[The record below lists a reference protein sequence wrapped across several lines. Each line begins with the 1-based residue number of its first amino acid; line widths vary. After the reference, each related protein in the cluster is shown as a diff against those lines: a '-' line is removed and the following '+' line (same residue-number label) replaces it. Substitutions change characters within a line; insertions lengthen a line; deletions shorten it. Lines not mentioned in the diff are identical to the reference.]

1 MPTKPKGRKTSS
13 ARSPAKA
20 SRPPVKATGGEVV
33 FYRSPD
39 GGVRLEVP
47 LARETV
53 WLTQQQM
60 AALFQRERSV
70 ITKHINNV
78 FKEGELDL
86 KATCAK
92 FAQVQS
98 EGARTVKRD
107 VDHFNLDVVI
117 SVGYRVKS
125 KRGTQFR
132 IWATQVLRDHLLKG
146 YSVNQRR
153 LAELQQT
160 VRLVATMAER
170 RDLSGDEATALL
182 QVVGEYSRA
191 LDLLDD
197 YDHQRV
203 PALKAGNKARYTLTY
218 EEAVGIVERLREK
231 FGDSTLFGREKD
243 DSLHSSLNA
252 ISQTFGGQDLYP
264 TIEAKAAHLLYF
276 LVKNHPFVDG
286 NKRIGAALFLWY
298 LERNGV
304 LTTTSGERLISDA
317 TLVAMTLM
325 IAESHPEE
333 KEVLV
338 RIVMHLL
345 HKEGHA

>member
-13 ARSPAKA
+13 ARSPANA
-20 SRPPVKATGGEVV
+20 SKVPPKDPGGEVV

-39 GGVRLEVP
+39 GVVRLEVP
-47 LARETV
+47 LAQETV

-86 KATCAK
+86 MATCAK

-203 PALKAGNKARYTLTY
+203 PALRTGNKARYTLTY

-231 FGDSTLFGREKD
+231 FEDSALFGREKD
-243 DSLHSSLNA
+243 NSLHSSLNA
-252 ISQTFGGQDLYP
+252 ISQTFSGQDLYP
-264 TIEAKAAHLLYF
+264 TLEAKAAHLLYF

-286 NKRIGAALFLWY
+286 NKRIGAALFLWF

-304 LTTTSGERLISDA
+304 LTTTSGERLISAA

-325 IAESHPEE
+325 IAESRPEE

>member
-13 ARSPAKA
+13 VRSTANTSKTPAKD
-20 SRPPVKATGGEVV
+20 PGGEVV

-39 GGVRLEVP
+39 GMVRLEVP
-47 LARETV
+47 LAQETV

-98 EGARTVKRD
+98 EGGRTVKRD

-203 PALKAGNKARYTLTY
+203 SALKTGNKARYTLTY

-243 DSLHSSLNA
+243 NSLHSSLNA

-264 TIEAKAAHLLYF
+264 TLEAKAAHLLYF

-325 IAESHPEE
+325 IAESRSEE

-345 HKEGHA
+345 HQEGHA

>member
-13 ARSPAKA
+13 GRSHANA
-20 SRPPVKATGGEVV
+20 SRSLGKGPGGEIA

-39 GGVRLEVP
+39 GLIS
-47 LARETV
+47 LAVKLTQETV

-70 ITKHINNV
+70 LTKHINNA
-78 FKEGELDL
+78 FKEGELAP

-92 FAQVQS
+92 FAQVQT
-98 EGARTVKRD
+98 EGSRTVKRD
-107 VDHFNLDVVI
+107 VDYFNLDVVI

-132 IWATQVLRDHLLKG
+132 IWATHMLRDHLLKG

-153 LAELQQT
+153 LSDLQQT
-160 VRLVATMAER
+160 VRLVATMAEC

-182 QVVGEYSRA
+182 RVVGEYSRA

-203 PALKAGNKARYTLTY
+203 PALKTGKQTRYTLSY
-218 EEAVGIVERLREK
+218 EEAVRLVDQLREK
-231 FGDSTLFGREKD
+231 FGNSALFGREKD
-243 DSLHSSLNA
+243 NSLHSSLNA
-252 ISQTFGGQDLYP
+252 INQTFGGHDLYP
-264 TIEAKAAHLLYF
+264 TLEEKAAHLLYF

-298 LERNGV
+298 LERNGILSV
-304 LTTTSGERLISDA
+304 SSGVRLISDA
-317 TLVAMTLM
+317 ALVAMTLM
-325 IAESHPEE
+325 IAESRHEE
-333 KEVLV
+333 KDVLV

-345 HKEGHA
+345 CEGSHA

>member
-13 ARSPAKA
+13 VRSTANTSKTPAKD
-20 SRPPVKATGGEVV
+20 PGGEVV

-39 GGVRLEVP
+39 GMVRLEVP
-47 LARETV
+47 LAQETV

-98 EGARTVKRD
+98 EGGRTVKRD

-182 QVVGEYSRA
+182 QVAGEYSRS

-243 DSLHSSLNA
+243 NSLHSSLNA

-264 TIEAKAAHLLYF
+264 TLEAKAAHLLYF

-325 IAESHPEE
+325 IAESRSEE

-345 HKEGHA
+345 HQEGHA

>member
-13 ARSPAKA
+13 VRSTANTSKTPAKD
-20 SRPPVKATGGEVV
+20 PGGEVV

-39 GGVRLEVP
+39 GMVRLEVP
-47 LARETV
+47 LAQETV

-203 PALKAGNKARYTLTY
+203 SALKTGNKARYTLTY

-264 TIEAKAAHLLYF
+264 TLEAKAAHLLYF

-325 IAESHPEE
+325 IAESRSEE

-345 HKEGHA
+345 HQEGHA

>member
-78 FKEGELDL
+78 FNERELAP

-98 EGARTVKRD
+98 EGGRTVKRD

-203 PALKAGNKARYTLTY
+203 PALKTGNKARYTLTY

-264 TIEAKAAHLLYF
+264 TLEAKAAHLLYF

-286 NKRIGAALFLWY
+286 NKRIGAALFLWF